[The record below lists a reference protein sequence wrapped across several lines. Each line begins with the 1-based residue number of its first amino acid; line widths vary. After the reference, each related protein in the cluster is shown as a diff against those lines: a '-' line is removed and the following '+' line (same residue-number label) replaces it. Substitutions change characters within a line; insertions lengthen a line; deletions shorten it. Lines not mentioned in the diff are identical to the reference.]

1 MSEILHEN
9 PFRRIFNRLDNSSDE
24 NSEKD
29 EADLLDH
36 EIARLEKEP
45 YITSLKVASDILK
58 EDDPLASVKRR
69 DMGGKDDIRNMVL
82 RIETENPEIT
92 FKAMVAVLS
101 RLYTDDQEIIKE
113 WNRSALNVKSIE
125 EGIFTIIK
133 MPLIEGLGLELNT
146 MSGRSCLSLVEPRQ
160 PTSPQVYP

>member
-9 PFRRIFNRLDNSSDE
+9 PFKRIFNRLDNSSE

-29 EADLLDH
+29 EADLRDR

-58 EDDPLASVKRR
+58 EDDPLAAVKRR

-92 FKAMVAVLS
+92 FRAMVAVLS
-101 RLYTDDQEIIKE
+101 RLYDDQEIIKE